1 MKTFRI
7 LGMALV
13 AVMLGFAMSAC
24 SDDDDDYSKEVEKEY
39 SRLIVGKWFDFTPT
53 SSMLHVYH
61 ADGTFNQIGYSPSK
75 AWRARTGNYH
85 IEGNKLIRE
94 FSDGDDNSS
103 NSYVIEVTSEKFTIK
118 AIDET
123 GDKVHHRVKES
134 FDITG
139 IYTFLNSAVGVVP
152 AVGKTEMKLP
162 EGITFGGKNT
172 ISIEAMK
179 GDRIV
184 EQMKAFFAD
193 AMFTPNAKLRHTVDG
208 TVMYKDYAL
217 DGNNLSFELNKGHK
231 LNATSFPDED
241 GDRLFIIIPKQEAWV
256 GGLANAIRME
266 NPANVMTDE
275 VVAALEKEFM
285 DTFETFTVVLSL
297 SKTGE
302 YNAAEDVDP
311 YKDYPELIVGKWFN
325 FTADASVYTEY
336 KTDGTCH
343 VVGYDKHA
351 SLGFMESVGTYSLD
365 GNKLTTIY
373 TLTDGSQLELTRTI
387 EVTIDKFT
395 DNKQIISGDS
405 ESSGISEKVNYRVQ
419 ESFDIKGNYSYLN
432 SVARVVPAEGKTAL
446 QLPEGITFQGKNYIP
461 VDAMHG
467 DRIVEQMKKFFANA
481 TFAADGKLN
490 HTMDDEAKV
499 KNYTLNGN
507 NLVFNLY
514 EGSEVYKVNATTFPD
529 EDGDRLFIIMPK
541 QAAWMGGFVELIE
554 KENTGLKMTEAQ
566 IKELETEFL
575 TTFETFTVILSL
587 SKK

>member
-1 MKTFRI
+1 MKTFRMI
-7 LGMALV
+7 GMALV

-24 SDDDDDYSKEVEKEY
+24 SDDDDEYLKELEKEY
-39 SRLIVGKWFDFTPT
+39 SQLIVGKWFNFSPEA
-53 SSMLHVYH
+53 SVFKIFN
-61 ADGTFNQIGYSPSK
+61 ADGTLKVVGFDNETGWMSDDGT
-75 AWRARTGNYH
+75 WRLD
-85 IEGNKLIRE
+85 GNKTTEIINKNGSQVEYVRE
-94 FSDGDDNSS
+94 
-103 NSYVIEVTSEKFTIK
+103 VVVTADKYTIK
-118 AIDET
+118 AGVEF
-123 GDKVHHRVKES
+123 GEKVHYRVKEQ

-139 IYTFLNSAVGVVP
+139 KYTYLNSVVRVV
-152 AVGKTEMKLP
+152 AAAGKTEMKLP

-184 EQMKAFFAD
+184 EQMKSFFAD

-217 DGNNLSFELNKGHK
+217 DGNNLSFELNKGHE

-256 GGLANAIRME
+256 GGLADAIRKE

-311 YKDYPELIVGKWFN
+311 YKDYPQLIVGKWFN
-325 FTADASVYTEY
+325 INPDMSMFVEY
-336 KTDGTCH
+336 NTDGTFSQL
-343 VVGYDKHA
+343 GYTNKKEWRDR
-351 SLGFMESVGTYSLD
+351 SGRYEIN
-365 GNKLTTIY
+365 GNKIIGEFLGDVNKTNITILDLTNEKFIFEIEESKESTIY
-373 TLTDGSQLELTRTI
+373 
-387 EVTIDKFT
+387 
-395 DNKQIISGDS
+395 
-405 ESSGISEKVNYRVQ
+405 RVK

-432 SVARVVPAEGKTAL
+432 SVVRVVPAEGKTAL
-446 QLPEGITFQGKNYIP
+446 QLPEGVLFQGRNYIP

-467 DRIVEQMKKFFANA
+467 DRIIDVMKKFFADA

-490 HTMDDEAKV
+490 HTLDGEAKV

-514 EGSEVYKVNATTFPD
+514 EGSDTYKVNATSFPD
-529 EDGDRLFIIMPK
+529 EDGDRLFIIIPK
-541 QAAWMGGFVELIE
+541 QAAWLGGMVDLVE
-554 KENTGLKMTEAQ
+554 KENEGLKLDAAQ
-566 IKELETEFL
+566 IAALEKEFME
-575 TTFETFTVILSL
+575 TFETFTVILSL